1 MSDQLDIKRQLQ
13 QWAQAYGGSQFE
25 RLGYVGKDR
34 LQRSEQP
41 LGDTVPDRIERI
53 VQSME
58 AGSRW
63 KEARVLRAEFFM
75 GGLAESERLTRL
87 SRVGLRIGRSAYY
100 AYLNAALAFVE
111 GAVQQHAAGEAA
123 LVR

>member
-1 MSDQLDIKRQLQ
+1 MQHQPDIKQSLK
-13 QWAQAYGGSQFE
+13 QWAQTYGGAQFE

-34 LQRSEQP
+34 LQQSGP
-41 LGDTVPDRIERI
+41 PTGDAPADRIERI
-53 VQSME
+53 VQRME
-58 AGSRW
+58 AGTRW

-75 GGLAESERLTRL
+75 GGLPEPERLLRL

-111 GAVQQHAAGEAA
+111 GDWTRGPACP
-123 LVR
+123 